1 MLDITFYR
9 DDFRRRDAPL
19 AATSTEID
27 FLIEDKKVVII
38 DDVLFSGRSI
48 RAALT
53 AIQSYGRPENIELL
67 VLIDRRF
74 SRHLPIQPNYRGRQ
88 VDAIN
93 EERVLV
99 SWKETD
105 KKDAV
110 YIEQNNMDQL
120 SVEHLLGI
128 KYLNTNDIDLIFK
141 TADHFK
147 EVINRPIK
155 KVPSLRDI
163 TIANLFFENSTRT
176 KLSFELAEKRLSAD
190 VINFSAGQ
198 SSVKKGE
205 TLIDTVNNILS
216 MKVDIVVMRHG
227 NVGAGVFLSKHV
239 DAKIINA
246 GDGTH
251 EHPTQ
256 ALLDS
261 YSIREKLGSVKGKKI
276 VIVGDIL
283 HSRVALSNIFAL
295 QLQGAQVKVCGPTTL
310 IPKYISSLGVE
321 VETNLKKALEWCDV
335 ANVLRVQHER
345 MDIKYFPSTRE
356 YTQLFGI
363 NKEILDNL
371 GKKIVIMHPGPINRG
386 VEITSDVADS
396 DQSIILNQVENGVA
410 VRMAVI
416 YLLAQQIKR

>member
-1 MLDITFYR
+1 M
-9 DDFRRRDAPL
+9 
-19 AATSTEID
+19 
-27 FLIEDKKVVII
+27 K
-38 DDVLFSGRSI
+38 
-48 RAALT
+48 
-53 AIQSYGRPENIELL
+53 
-67 VLIDRRF
+67 
-74 SRHLPIQPNYRGRQ
+74 
-88 VDAIN
+88 
-93 EERVLV
+93 
-99 SWKETD
+99 
-105 KKDAV
+105 
-110 YIEQNNMDQL
+110 QL

-128 KYLNTNDIDLIFK
+128 KYLNKNDIDLIFE
-141 TADHFK
+141 TANHFK

-190 VINFSAGQ
+190 VINFSANQ

-205 TLIDTVNNILS
+205 SLIDTVNNILA
-216 MKVDIVVMRHG
+216 MKVDIVVMRHP
-227 NVGAGVFLSKHV
+227 NVGAGVFLSRYV
-239 DAKIINA
+239 NAKIINA

-261 YSIREKLGSVKGKKI
+261 YSIKEKLGSVKGKKI

-295 QLQGAQVKVCGPTTL
+295 KLQGAEVKVCGPTTL
-310 IPKYISSLGVE
+310 IPKFIKSLGVG
-321 VETNLKKALEWCDV
+321 VETNIKKALEWCDV

-345 MDIKYFPSTRE
+345 MDINYFPSARE
-356 YTQLFGI
+356 YKQLYGI

-371 GKKIVIMHPGPINRG
+371 GKKITIMHPGPINRG
-386 VEITSDVADS
+386 IEITSDVADS